1 MSATVCT
8 ASGAGIAHA
17 LASVDCRIGEAVAS
31 SYGRLFGPSGA
42 FAAVLTVLLTLYVGV
57 IGLGLITGR
66 SRLTLAGMTP
76 RVAAIGLVLTFATS
90 WPAYQTMVYGLL
102 VGGPEQIAAT
112 LNGGHADLSLAVRLD
127 ALFDRFAEA
136 ARALGDGGKPAS
148 GPLGPLAGPQMAAA
162 LVWVSGLVILLG
174 AAGTLVL
181 TRIMLAIL
189 LALGPVFVAAALFRQ
204 TRGLFEGWLRTAVM
218 FALAPL
224 LTVLAGSLALSLL
237 APLVDAIAD
246 DPQAAA
252 TDLRPVLELFLGS
265 MAYAGLMVLLLWT
278 CARLVNGWRLGRGE
292 RAEDQGRAGPDAAPL
307 SAPPPPAAL
316 RMTTPTDPRV
326 SSVVAHLSQPEPA
339 AAMVRV
345 EQAVAARPPGAAP
358 ALAAAGSSPR
368 RIDGLGQAFR
378 ARTSST
384 PLSGAA
390 GA

>member
-1 MSATVCT
+1 MSAACTVP
-8 ASGAGIAHA
+8 GAGIAHA
-17 LASVDCRIGEAVAS
+17 LASVDCRIGETVAT

-90 WPAYQTMVYGLL
+90 WPAYQTLVYGLL

-112 LNGGHADLSLAVRLD
+112 LNGGHAGFSLALRLD
-127 ALFDRFAEA
+127 ALFDRFADA

-189 LALGPVFVAAALFRQ
+189 LALGPVFVVLALFHP

-224 LTVLAGSLALSLL
+224 LTVLASSLALGLL

-246 DPQAAA
+246 DPQGAA

-265 MAYAGLMVLLLWT
+265 MVYAGLMALLLWT
-278 CARLVNGWRLGRGE
+278 CGRLVNGWRLGRGE
-292 RAEDQGRAGPDAAPL
+292 RAEGLGRTEAP
-307 SAPPPPAAL
+307 APPPSAPIAPAAL
-316 RMTTPTDPRV
+316 LPSPQAQSRV

-345 EQAVAARPPGAAP
+345 EQAVAARSPGAAP